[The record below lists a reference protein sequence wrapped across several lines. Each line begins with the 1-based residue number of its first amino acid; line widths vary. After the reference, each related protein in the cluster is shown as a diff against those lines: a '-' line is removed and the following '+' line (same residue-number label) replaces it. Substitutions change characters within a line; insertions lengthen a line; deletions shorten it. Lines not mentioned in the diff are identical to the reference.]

1 MTSPRAADANISAA
15 VALKM
20 SSFAAYNFLIPTL
33 PDVLNFFSGATKDP
47 SSKED
52 DANEPELSL
61 DLIRVDDDDRPQ
73 AGNDFIVSKGVCSS
87 TARFLAVIFAERRF
101 TLYGSSLADR
111 TYNVYLPTGLLAMEG
126 QGETASAGGDYLLIP
141 SLTFVRRPGNVG
153 FRGTFT
159 FLATLLPVASAT
171 TSPFDENSLKRRPM
185 TSKEIEH
192 ATIPW
197 TSSRGSRD
205 STSRGRRPTY
215 RLEGDLR
222 SYLLDLGESEHLAGR
237 GTLRWWMETI
247 LWAAGR
253 AVATRERLSN
263 DEGPD
268 RTEQNPARRRGD
280 GALRLLGD
288 DVIRSMAASKGS
300 VIMVAS
306 DKAAEEVANWNS
318 EEKAPGLEKE
328 LKSLLKDMETFTPEP
343 IRLKRLSLPREEMDA
358 WNHVALHIPRSGT
371 VFLLPKSA
379 ERFPHNSLLWAT
391 AWMANAALGLSSA
404 REMISAF
411 FSQVESYRD
420 RYRATQISHELLV
433 DFDEIYDLD
442 FVNPAYRRFYEK
454 VRERDG
460 IPHDHDLLR
469 SKVDLLNAELEAE
482 ETADQTRLLI
492 AFTLGILFGTLS
504 LVLAQS
510 DVQQGLGPKELA
522 AHIPTAC
529 AVLAVGSV
537 GFALPVFLRRLGRGL
552 RPRWSSLGEKLA
564 RLLSKGPRSTDVTGR
579 PLGNQDPSVQTSS
592 ILPPIAAIGLAM
604 LLTGLVL
611 NLVVVGVGVAI
622 TAISIVLW
630 VREALGEYRD
640 LPRS

>member
-1 MTSPRAADANISAA
+1 
-15 VALKM
+15 
-20 SSFAAYNFLIPTL
+20 
-33 PDVLNFFSGATKDP
+33 
-47 SSKED
+47 
-52 DANEPELSL
+52 
-61 DLIRVDDDDRPQ
+61 
-73 AGNDFIVSKGVCSS
+73 
-87 TARFLAVIFAERRF
+87 
-101 TLYGSSLADR
+101 
-111 TYNVYLPTGLLAMEG
+111 
-126 QGETASAGGDYLLIP
+126 
-141 SLTFVRRPGNVG
+141 
-153 FRGTFT
+153 
-159 FLATLLPVASAT
+159 LLP
-171 TSPFDENSLKRRPM
+171 K
-185 TSKEIEH
+185 
-192 ATIPW
+192 
-197 TSSRGSRD
+197 
-205 STSRGRRPTY
+205 
-215 RLEGDLR
+215 
-222 SYLLDLGESEHLAGR
+222 
-237 GTLRWWMETI
+237 
-247 LWAAGR
+247 
-253 AVATRERLSN
+253 
-263 DEGPD
+263 
-268 RTEQNPARRRGD
+268 
-280 GALRLLGD
+280 
-288 DVIRSMAASKGS
+288 
-300 VIMVAS
+300 
-306 DKAAEEVANWNS
+306 
-318 EEKAPGLEKE
+318 
-328 LKSLLKDMETFTPEP
+328 
-343 IRLKRLSLPREEMDA
+343 EEMDD
-358 WNHVALHIPRSGT
+358 WDHVALHIPRSGT
-371 VFLLPKSA
+371 VFLLPKSE
-379 ERFPHNSLLWAT
+379 ERFPRSSLLWAT

-592 ILPPIAAIGLAM
+592 ILPPIAAIGLAT

-611 NLVVVGVGVAI
+611 NLVVVALGVAI
-622 TAISIVLW
+622 ATISIGLW
-630 VREALGEYRD
+630 VREAWGEYRD